1 MNFQTRRNRLAI
13 VRMTVLLMEKESLE
27 RKISTLIMKNYADWE
42 IQDELNIT
50 KKILSESM
58 GRIKQMLLDAGVT
71 EKKDA

>member
-1 MNFQTRRNRLAI
+1 MNFQTRRNRIAI

-42 IQDELNIT
+42 IRDELNIT

-58 GRIKQMLLDAGVT
+58 ERIKQMLLEAGVK

>member
-27 RKISTLIMKNYADWE
+27 RKISTLIMKDYADWE

-50 KKILSESM
+50 KKVLTETM
-58 GRIKQMLLDAGVT
+58 GRIKQMLIEAGV
-71 EKKDA
+71 EKKDV

>member
-42 IQDELNIT
+42 IRDELNIT
-50 KKILSESM
+50 KKVLTETM
-58 GRIKQMLLDAGVT
+58 GRIKQMLIEAGV

>member
-27 RKISTLIMKNYADWE
+27 RKISTMIMKNYADWE
-42 IQDELNIT
+42 IRDELNIT
-50 KKILSESM
+50 KKVLTETM
-58 GRIKQMLLDAGVT
+58 GRIKQMLIEAGV

>member
-42 IQDELNIT
+42 IRDELNIT

-58 GRIKQMLLDAGVT
+58 ERIKQMLLEAGVK

>member
-42 IQDELNIT
+42 IRDELNIT
-50 KKILSESM
+50 KKVLTETMS
-58 GRIKQMLLDAGVT
+58 RIKQMLIEAGV

>member
-27 RKISTLIMKNYADWE
+27 RKISTLIMKDYADWE
-42 IQDELNIT
+42 IRDELNIT
-50 KKILSESM
+50 KKVLTETM
-58 GRIKQMLLDAGVT
+58 GRIKQMLIEAGV